1 MAVTDE
7 ELRDGLIHLAGT
19 YAPDVS
25 NIAQVQSVNEK
36 ECTCVLVDDDGQE
49 FFNVRLKPVTGVNKG
64 LLQIPKEGSFVLAVR
79 IESSEDWMVVAC
91 EEVEKVHLIVGSS
104 KVVVTETDILLNGGK
119 LGGIIR
125 ISELTAKINEFI
137 NVFNQHTH
145 PTPSGISSPT
155 GTSSPPFKD
164 SDYEDDT
171 IKH

>member
-1 MAVTDE
+1 MASDA
-7 ELRDGLIHLAGT
+7 ELREGLRNLAGT

-36 ECTCVLVDDDGQE
+36 ECTCTLVDDDGQE
-49 FFNVRLKPVTGVNKG
+49 FFNVRLKPVTGANKS
-64 LLQIPKEGSFVLAVR
+64 LLQIPKENSFVLAVR
-79 IESSEDWMVVAC
+79 IESSDDWMVVAC

-104 KVVVTETDILLNGGK
+104 EVVVTETDILLNGGK
-119 LGGIIR
+119 LGGL
-125 ISELTAKINEFI
+125 ISINKLTAKINEFV

-145 PTPSGISSPT
+145 PTPSGMSSPT
-155 GTSSPPFKD
+155 GTPSQPFKG